1 MQTPTPLSEYHALGI
16 NSPFSISHALP
27 VKSSLGRSYFF
38 HKKLSI
44 FLIVTDKCNLYS
56 VIPVYEGDPE
66 YEKAWKAEA
75 NGDGEKYDMIAY
87 VDSKIPHHYKLNTG
101 KIFVPSDE
109 NGTLRWDNLT
119 RFVTSDE
126 ECYTYGYLMKAN
138 PKATL
143 KLFGLCL
150 NK

>member
-75 NGDGEKYDMIAY
+75 NGDGEKYEMIAY

-143 KLFGLCL
+143 KMLGSV
-150 NK
+150 

>member
-1 MQTPTPLSEYHALGI
+1 MQTPTPPSEYHALGI

-109 NGTLRWDNLT
+109 MELSGGIILRDLLHLT
-119 RFVTSDE
+119 KNVTRMDI
-126 ECYTYGYLMKAN
+126 
-138 PKATL
+138 
-143 KLFGLCL
+143 
-150 NK
+150 

>member
-66 YEKAWKAEA
+66 YEKARKAEA

-109 NGTLRWDNLT
+109 NGTLQWDNLT
-119 RFVTSDE
+119 RFVTSE
-126 ECYTYGYLMKAN
+126 EESYTYGYLMEKID
-138 PKATL
+138 
-143 KLFGLCL
+143 
-150 NK
+150 

>member
-1 MQTPTPLSEYHALGI
+1 MQTPTPPSEYHALGI

-66 YEKAWKAEA
+66 YEKARKAEA

-109 NGTLRWDNLT
+109 NGTLQWDNLT
-119 RFVTSDE
+119 RFVTSE
-126 ECYTYGYLMKAN
+126 EESYTYGYLMEKID
-138 PKATL
+138 
-143 KLFGLCL
+143 
-150 NK
+150 

>member
-1 MQTPTPLSEYHALGI
+1 MQTPTPPSEYHALGI

-75 NGDGEKYDMIAY
+75 NGDGEKYEMIAY

-109 NGTLRWDNLT
+109 NGTLQWDNLT
-119 RFVTSDE
+119 RFVTSE
-126 ECYTYGYLMKAN
+126 EESYTYGYLMEKID
-138 PKATL
+138 
-143 KLFGLCL
+143 
-150 NK
+150 